1 MNPLPLA
8 VTQALSSHQWH
19 QLMVP
24 DHPGWA
30 KNVLLI
36 IIWMFVAAVLIGPL
50 YRYFRSRRRSTS
62 GRPAAW

>member
-1 MNPLPLA
+1 MNLLPIVLTA
-8 VTQALSSHQWH
+8 ALSSRQWREF
-19 QLMVP
+19 MVP

-50 YRYFRSRRRSTS
+50 YRYFRSRRRSAS
-62 GRPAAW
+62 GRSGAW

>member
-1 MNPLPLA
+1 MNRLPIAL
-8 VTQALSSHQWH
+8 TQALAPHLWRKF
-19 QLMVP
+19 MVP

-50 YRYFRSRRRSTS
+50 YRYFRVRRRTAS
-62 GRPAAW
+62 GRPGAW